1 MNRFFQALSIAVAGA
16 AMVTSAS
23 AQQVVVDFDDLTGF
37 APIPDGYAGV
47 ADWGSWAA
55 SSFADANYFPL
66 SPAHFA
72 LTVGPAAPVLFAQ
85 DVIFEGAWAVGQSG
99 PPGIGAEITWG
110 LYNDGI
116 LVHTAA
122 TVALNTTAHQWVP
135 SGYTGLVD
143 ELRWGSSFIW
153 AVDDFTYTIPLSA
166 TAFCF
171 GDGTGTA
178 CPCANSGAAGE
189 GCANSTGNGALLDAS
204 GTAIVANDD
213 LVFHISQ
220 ARANQPS
227 LLVQG
232 STLQSIPFKDGVF
245 CMGNPTE
252 RIEVIFTDA
261 AGEGSTTSSIATEG
275 GISPGQT
282 RYFQQWYRDPGGV
295 SPCGTGSNFTQALE
309 ISFL

>member
-1 MNRFFQALSIAVAGA
+1 MNRFFQALSIAVTGA

-37 APIPDGYAGV
+37 APIPAGYAGV
-47 ADWGSWAA
+47 ASWGSWAA
-55 SSFADANYFPL
+55 SPNADANYFPL

-72 LTVGPAAPVLFAQ
+72 ITVGPAAPVLFAQ

-143 ELRWGSSFIW
+143 EVRWGSSFIW
-153 AVDDFTYTIPLSA
+153 AADDFTFTIPLEA
-166 TAFCF
+166 TPFCF
-171 GDGTGTA
+171 GDNSGAA
-178 CPCANSGAAGE
+178 CPCANPGAAGE
-189 GCANSTGNGALLDAS
+189 GCANSNGYGGVLTAS

-220 ARANQPS
+220 ARNGQPS

-232 STLQSIPFKDGVF
+232 TNVIATPFKDGIL
-245 CMGNPTE
+245 CMGTPTE
-252 RIEVIFTDA
+252 RIEVVFLDA
-261 AGEGSTTSSIATEG
+261 NGEGSTTSSIATEG
-275 GISPGQT
+275 NVIAGQT
-282 RYFQQWYRDPGGV
+282 RYYQQWYRDPSL

-309 ISFL
+309 ITFL